1 MAVAG
6 LPKEEVSFQ
15 TTVRQ
20 PAQIS
25 QNLVADHINVQ
36 NDKHETSPLDSNSF
50 CHPTKRK
57 QSYNLFLAKPQEEKE
72 MYLQHSKQMQPL

>member
-1 MAVAG
+1 MHKMAVAG

-25 QNLVADHINVQ
+25 QNLVADHIINAGGGTARIAHLTDDGREI
-36 NDKHETSPLDSNSF
+36 N
-50 CHPTKRK
+50 
-57 QSYNLFLAKPQEEKE
+57 
-72 MYLQHSKQMQPL
+72 